1 MSDDEKDDK
10 IVETIKPWTTWRQ
23 WVTSTLKVTCSTCGH
38 PILCQS
44 NEAFHAAREDHLN
57 AVHRPKRITPL
68 GQKVLLLGPDMEV
81 LGVDDPEENT

>member
-10 IVETIKPWTTWRQ
+10 IVETIKPLPPTQ
-23 WVTSTLKVTCSTCGH
+23 FLKVTCSTCGH

-57 AVHRPKRITPL
+57 AVHRPKQLTPL
-68 GQKVLLLGPDMEV
+68 GRKVLMLGPDMEIV
-81 LGVDDPEENT
+81 GVDDPEENA